1 MGATVDY
8 SVGQVLYALSNK
20 EMAVIPLRVTE
31 RILRQTLDG
40 ETIAYVAKTAN
51 GKQVEDLSKL
61 SATFYTTAA
70 DVKVA
75 LIDNVTRVVQQ
86 IVDNASQTADKSF
99 GIVESGPDKVKT
111 SPAKAKQV
119 LLKENEK
126 SITLPDGTVAK
137 VTIPENLAG

>member
-1 MGATVDY
+1 VDY

-31 RILRQTLDG
+31 RILRETLDG
-40 ETIAYVAKTAN
+40 EVVSYVAKTAG

-61 SATFYTTAA
+61 SATFFTTAD

-75 LIDNVTRVVQQ
+75 LVENVTRVVQQ
-86 IVDNASQTADKSF
+86 IVDNASQTASQAFGESESSRLKTNIDKP
-99 GIVESGPDKVKT
+99 VQET
-111 SPAKAKQV
+111 
-119 LLKENEK
+119 LKEDEK

-137 VTIPENLAG
+137 VKIPDSLMGQ